1 MKIENQN
8 NPHTITAQA
17 KSVKSSKPSPTP
29 AAAPKGT
36 DEQVTGTAAR
46 ITQWFAQVGVSLPY
60 QGLRTNSIESRVH
73 KREKIAAQRKLN
85 NIERVFE
92 KALAFC
98 IEQDKNERIDPDWF
112 YNFVSMAE
120 EIHSSSMQE
129 LWGKIFAVETSR
141 PGSFSLR
148 TLLTLKQLT
157 QKDAQTFRRAVSLS
171 SRRRDDTTPKLLTGF
186 YQKPSMFALF
196 SLRKEQ
202 QLNLAMFGLSYPDL
216 LSLMDLG
223 LIHQTE
229 IESGEWPMD
238 AKFEWRSNGQIFNL
252 TARKNGTTLKYYKFT
267 TTGAELFT
275 LVGANK
281 QEKYLEALKLTL
293 TSAFT
298 ID

>member
-8 NPHTITAQA
+8 NPHAITAQT
-17 KSVKSSKPSPTP
+17 KSVKSSKSSLAP
-29 AAAPKGT
+29 AEAPKGT
-36 DEQVTGTAAR
+36 QEQIKGTAAR

-60 QGLRTNSIESRVH
+60 QGLRTNSIESRVQ